1 MSVHLERIT
10 VLAAATMLLS
20 LPAAASD
27 WENLL
32 GVYGIGVSISG
43 TGTIRDLELDIDV
56 DFDDILDKLEMGG
69 MARYRGQSNKLTV
82 VGDAIFAG
90 LGEGG
95 ADLDLLVLEG
105 SVGYRL
111 TKVVEGFIGLR
122 YTDYQLGLSH
132 SGPLQ
137 DRRVTAART
146 FYDPIVGVRAHGPIG
161 KRWNLEG
168 RGDVG
173 GFGVSTDLTWR
184 VDANIG
190 FEASRLVD
198 IWFGYMALGQDF
210 DAGSN
215 QRLALDLV
223 YHGPQ
228 LGVFFKF

>member
-1 MSVHLERIT
+1 MSVHLERFT
-10 VLAAATMLLS
+10 VLATSAMLLS

-32 GVYGIGVSISG
+32 GVYGIGASISG

-56 DFDDILDKLEMGG
+56 DFDEILDKLEMGG
-69 MARYRGQSNKLTV
+69 MARYRGQNDRLAV
-82 VGDAIFAG
+82 VADAVYMG
-90 LGEGG
+90 LGKGG
-95 ADLDLLVLEG
+95 ADLDLWVLEG
-105 SVGYRL
+105 SVGYRF
-111 TKVVEGFIGLR
+111 TTVVEGFIGLR
-122 YTDYQLGLSH
+122 YTNYQLGLIDSE
-132 SGPLQ
+132 PLR
-137 DRRVTAART
+137 DRRMTAGRD
-146 FYDPIVGVRAHGPIG
+146 FYDPIIGFRAHGPIG
-161 KRWNLEG
+161 KRWDIQG

-173 GFGVSTDLTWR
+173 GFGVGMDLTWR
-184 VDANIG
+184 VEANIG

-198 IWFGYMALGQDF
+198 IWFGYVALGQDF